1 MAIVFQTPE
10 IVQKLLLNAKS
21 LQIEHKHITVI
32 QMVCNKCC
40 WKNRTEGVTYAVL
53 VAISMK
59 SIDAKAITIRNK
71 IVARTIYILHHA

>member
-1 MAIVFQTPE
+1 MIQTRRAHKQMGFLLFISKRMPIVSVMAIVFQTPE

-40 WKNRTEGVTYAVL
+40 
-53 VAISMK
+53 
-59 SIDAKAITIRNK
+59 
-71 IVARTIYILHHA
+71 